1 MTTFEQPAIENE
13 YGSLQEM
20 FAAANEAAM
29 TSFGRS
35 VSGILY
41 KQGGR
46 RFISA
51 GLPVRILLSLAK
63 RDSTLKK
70 GDPTES
76 RNRPL
81 DNSHVK
87 DISKYLTKED
97 RYLLP
102 PIMLNAYRP
111 LQIFAFRTPSETKP
125 CVFVLPDGEYL
136 YVTDGQHRLEALR
149 QALEEKPSLGNDS
162 VGVTIVEEGEL
173 DKVHQDFFDAAQVK
187 PLAPALLVEYDGR
200 EPVNA
205 IAKDICAKA
214 AIFQGRIERIDSV
227 GKNSLMLF
235 TNNQVKQGI
244 MQLVVGDWSMY
255 GDALLQQTR
264 QAIEAAQ
271 DLWRMWIL
279 AFIEEFTKEN
289 VEWNEVANRPL
300 ETGQVMNIPSLRE
313 HYLHFSGAG
322 LLILCGIGHAILAL
336 EGSHNGSLT
345 SEQKEYINR
354 LASLDW
360 SRRGSLWSESVVDNQ
375 GKISA
380 AKNKIVL
387 AVAYAKESLGLQ
399 LTHKEIGAVQRVQE
413 SAVEAAAEQ
422 AALITT

>member
-1 MTTFEQPAIENE
+1 MTGFDQPLIESE

-41 KQGGR
+41 RQGGR

-51 GLPVRILLSLAK
+51 GLPVKILLSLAK

-70 GDPTES
+70 GDPAES

-87 DISKYLTKED
+87 DISKYLTNED

-102 PIMLNAYRP
+102 PIMLNASRR
-111 LQIFAFRTPSETKP
+111 LQVFAYNTPAETKP

-136 YVTDGQHRLEALR
+136 YVTDGQHRLEALK

-162 VGVTIVEEGEL
+162 VGVTIVEEDDL

-187 PLAPALLVEYDGR
+187 PLAKALLVEYDGR

-205 IAKDICAKA
+205 ITKDICAKA

-244 MQLVVGDWSMY
+244 MQIVVGDWSMY
-255 GDALLQQTR
+255 GDAMLKQTR
-264 QAIEAAQ
+264 QALEAAP
-271 DLWRMWIL
+271 DLWHKRVL
-279 AFIEEFTKEN
+279 AFIEKFTKEN
-289 VEWNEVANRPL
+289 AEWNEVANRPL
-300 ETGQVMNIPSLRE
+300 ETGQITNIPYLRE

-322 LLILCGIGHAILAL
+322 LLILCGVGHAILAL
-336 EGSHNGSLT
+336 EGPPDGSL
-345 SEQKEYINR
+345 SHEQQEYIGR

-360 SRRGSLWSESVVDNQ
+360 SRSGALWSESVIDNQ
-375 GKISA
+375 KKISA
-380 AKNKIVL
+380 AKNKVVL
-387 AVAYAKESLGLQ
+387 AVAQAKESIGLP
-399 LTHKEIGAVQRVQE
+399 LSPKEIGIVQQAQR
-413 SAVEAAAEQ
+413 AAEETDQ
-422 AALITT
+422 TVLVST

>member
-1 MTTFEQPAIENE
+1 MTMFDQPAMENE

-51 GLPVRILLSLAK
+51 GLPVKILLSLAK

-70 GDPTES
+70 GDPAES

-111 LQIFAFRTPSETKP
+111 LQVFAYRTQAETKP

-162 VGVTIVEEGEL
+162 VGVTIVEEGDL

-187 PLAPALLVEYDGR
+187 RLAPALLVEYDGR

-205 IAKDICAKA
+205 LAKDVCTNAS
-214 AIFQGRIERIDSV
+214 IFQGRIERVESV
-227 GKNSLMLF
+227 GKYSLMLF
-235 TNNQVKQGI
+235 TNNQIKQAI
-244 MQLVVGDWSMY
+244 LQLVVGDWSMY
-255 GDALLQQTR
+255 GDALLNQTR
-264 QAIEAAQ
+264 QAIDAAPT
-271 DLWRMWIL
+271 LWRTKIL
-279 AFIEEFTKEN
+279 AFFEEFTKEN
-289 VEWNEVANRPL
+289 AEWNEVAIRPL
-300 ETGQVMNIPSLRE
+300 ETGQITNIPYLRE

-322 LLILCGIGHAILAL
+322 LFILCGVGHAILEL
-336 EGSHNGSLT
+336 EGLHDGGLSA
-345 SEQKEYINR
+345 EQIEYIHR

-360 SRRGSLWSESVVDNQ
+360 LREARLWDTSVVDRQ

-380 AKNKIVL
+380 AKNKVVL
-387 AVAYAKESLGLQ
+387 AVAHAKESVGLQ
-399 LTHKEIGAVQRVQE
+399 LTHKESEAVHKVQE
-413 SAVEAAAEQ
+413 STLQQEQ
-422 AALITT
+422 AALIAR

>member
-1 MTTFEQPAIENE
+1 MTTFVEPTKEFDS
-13 YGSLQEM
+13 YKEM
-20 FAAANEAAM
+20 FDAAAEAAM
-29 TSFGRS
+29 TSYGRP
-35 VSGILY
+35 VSGVLY
-41 KQGGR
+41 HQGGR

-51 GLPVRILLSLAK
+51 GLPVKMLLSIAK

-70 GDPTES
+70 GDPAEA

-97 RYLLP
+97 HYLLP
-102 PIMLNAYRP
+102 PIILNAHRT
-111 LQIFAFRTPSETKP
+111 LQVFCYRTPAETKP

-149 QALEEKPSLGNDS
+149 HALEEKPSLGNDS
-162 VGVTIVEEGEL
+162 VGITIVEESDL

-200 EPVNA
+200 EAVNA
-205 IAKDICAKA
+205 IAKDVCNSAT
-214 AIFQGRIERIDSV
+214 IFQGRIERIDSV

-255 GDALLQQTR
+255 GDAMLKQTR
-264 QAIEAAQ
+264 QAVEAAPE
-271 DLWRMWIL
+271 LWRAKIL
-279 AFIEEFTKEN
+279 AFLEEFTREN
-289 VEWNEVANRPL
+289 AEWNEVANRPL
-300 ETGQVMNIPSLRE
+300 ETGQITNIPHLRE

-322 LLILCGIGHAILAL
+322 LLILCGVGHAILAL
-336 EGSHNGSLT
+336 GSMPDGTLSQ
-345 SEQKEYINR
+345 EQQEYTR
-354 LASLDW
+354 QLASRDW
-360 SRRGSLWSESVVDNQ
+360 SRSALLWGESVIDIQ

-380 AKNKIVL
+380 AKNKVVL
-387 AVAYAKESLGLQ
+387 AVAHAKDSLDLP
-399 LTHKEIGAVQRVQE
+399 LTQKEGETMQKVNDLKAQQ
-413 SAVEAAAEQ
+413 EQ
-422 AALITT
+422 AALITV

>member
-1 MTTFEQPAIENE
+1 
-13 YGSLQEM
+13 M

-271 DLWRMWIL
+271 DLWRMRIL

-289 VEWNEVANRPL
+289 AEWNEVANRPL
-300 ETGQVMNIPSLRE
+300 ETGQVMNVPSLRE

-322 LLILCGIGHAILAL
+322 LLILCGVGHSILEL
-336 EGSHNGSLT
+336 PG
-345 SEQKEYINR
+345 
-354 LASLDW
+354 LA
-360 SRRGSLWSESVVDNQ
+360 RR
-375 GKISA
+375 
-380 AKNKIVL
+380 
-387 AVAYAKESLGLQ
+387 
-399 LTHKEIGAVQRVQE
+399 
-413 SAVEAAAEQ
+413 
-422 AALITT
+422 